1 MIISHNS
8 YDFLEATVVPVIA
21 SFNSDS
27 KIAPLYI
34 KIAGETY
41 KIHSFTE
48 RQQETWSLHFYVF
61 DCKIVV
67 YNQIKSI
74 ELTYRTNE
82 RLWTIPKI
90 KM

>member
-27 KIAPLYI
+27 KIAPLYV
-34 KIAGETY
+34 KIVGETY
-41 KIHSFTE
+41 KIHSFNE
-48 RQQETWSLHFYVF
+48 RRPETWSLHFSIF

-67 YNQIKSI
+67 YNQLKSI
-74 ELTYRTNE
+74 ELTYRTEE

-90 KM
+90 